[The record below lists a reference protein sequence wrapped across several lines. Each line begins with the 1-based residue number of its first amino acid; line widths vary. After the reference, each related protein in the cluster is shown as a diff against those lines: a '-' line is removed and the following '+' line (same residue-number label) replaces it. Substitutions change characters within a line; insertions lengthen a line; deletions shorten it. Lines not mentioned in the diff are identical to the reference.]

1 MENKSRNVLKYV
13 IITLILSIF
22 LGVGFFAIW
31 YNIRNQNSENTEE
44 LKDFDI
50 TVISYLNLMPMASEN
65 NEPKT
70 AYFAFALNGID
81 QDSFLNEY
89 KIESIELN
97 GSLINTK
104 DVIYEYGNGF
114 RFYSSNY
121 KKNNTINLIIS
132 NKNTNIKYLKKL
144 KVSTKTVM

>member
-1 MENKSRNVLKYV
+1 MENKLRNVLKYV
-13 IITLILSIF
+13 IIILILSIL
-22 LGVGFFAIW
+22 LGIGFFAIW
-31 YNIRNQNSENTEE
+31 CNIRNQNSENTEE

-50 TVISYLNLMPMASEN
+50 TVISYLDLMPMTSET
-65 NEPKT
+65 NEPKM

-81 QDSFLNEY
+81 QDTFLNEY

-104 DVIYEYGNGF
+104 DVIYKDSNGF

-121 KKNNTINLIIS
+121 KENNTINLIIS

-144 KVSTKTVM
+144 KVSTETVM

>member
-1 MENKSRNVLKYV
+1 MENKSRNILKYV
-13 IITLILSIF
+13 IITLILSIL

-31 YNIRNQNSENTEE
+31 YNIRNQNQGNTEE

-50 TVISYLNLMPMASEN
+50 TVISYLNLMPMASET

-97 GSLINTK
+97 GGLINTK
-104 DVIYEYGNGF
+104 DVIYEYDNGF

-132 NKNTNIKYLKKL
+132 NKITNIKYLKKL
-144 KVSTKTVM
+144 KVSTETVM